1 MTATPTP
8 TTAPQPVRPV
18 PALQAALAAEHTAVY
33 GYGIA
38 GALLTGGDQ
47 AAAVA
52 DWRTHEQARDTLE
65 AMIVKLGA
73 TPVAA
78 SPAYALP
85 FAVNDARS
93 ARRLAAALEDGVTQ
107 AYLGLVAVSDT
118 TLRTFGALA
127 MQPPAQRA
135 AAWRGSTVAFP
146 GMGALVSAWG
156 APRPMPGWH
165 NGAGPGRTSV
175 PVLRQGKHPSDG
187 SRGRVKVVSDRDPL
201 RPRPPEPPH
210 AVPAAV
216 GVHILLECPRPGVH
230 DIHARLSPRR
240 RHQPGLKP
248 AVRQFVDKLV
258 KIDRLC
264 VVPLSFHRLS
274 PLLPIVVS
282 WNLACGIV
290 SACACLHSS
299 AARSRKSPPGARTQ
313 WLSSM
318 VRNKARPGPV
328 LRAKSSILIRH
339 G

>member
-156 APRPMPGWH
+156 SAD

-282 WNLACGIV
+282 
-290 SACACLHSS
+290 
-299 AARSRKSPPGARTQ
+299 
-313 WLSSM
+313 
-318 VRNKARPGPV
+318 
-328 LRAKSSILIRH
+328 
-339 G
+339 

>member
-8 TTAPQPVRPV
+8 TATPQPVRPV

-146 GMGALVSAWG
+146 GMGALVSA
-156 APRPMPGWH
+156 
-165 NGAGPGRTSV
+165 
-175 PVLRQGKHPSDG
+175 
-187 SRGRVKVVSDRDPL
+187 
-201 RPRPPEPPH
+201 
-210 AVPAAV
+210 
-216 GVHILLECPRPGVH
+216 
-230 DIHARLSPRR
+230 
-240 RHQPGLKP
+240 
-248 AVRQFVDKLV
+248 
-258 KIDRLC
+258 
-264 VVPLSFHRLS
+264 
-274 PLLPIVVS
+274 
-282 WNLACGIV
+282 
-290 SACACLHSS
+290 
-299 AARSRKSPPGARTQ
+299 
-313 WLSSM
+313 
-318 VRNKARPGPV
+318 
-328 LRAKSSILIRH
+328 
-339 G
+339 